1 MAQDFAKRSKSRKKK
16 KPPPSRFSLG
26 SFVVGVITG
35 VGLFLLGAYG
45 PELLSPAEAPAGAPA
60 QAQTSAPTGTP
71 AEASTN
77 PPELAEL
84 SEDTANLSDETQTAL
99 EFEFRDLLGTD
110 QVDPDI
116 SAYEAAVKLE
126 QAKGPQQPTHYLLQ
140 SGSFQIKADAE
151 TRRGTLLL
159 LNMPA
164 NIVEAQINNKTWY
177 RVIVGPYPQRGLAQ
191 QAASKLR
198 ARDIRSIWMERPVTS
213 G

>member
-45 PELLSPAEAPAGAPA
+45 PELLSPTGDPAGAPA
-60 QAQTSAPTGTP
+60 QAQTSAPKEGPTKAP
-71 AEASTN
+71 AN
-77 PPELAEL
+77 QQQLAEL
-84 SEDTANLSDETQTAL
+84 SEDAANLSDETQTAL

-164 NIVEAQINNKTWY
+164 NIVEAKINNKTWY
-177 RVIVGPYPQRGLAQ
+177 RVIVGPYPQRGQAQ
-191 QAASKLR
+191 QAASRLR
-198 ARDIRSIWMERPVTS
+198 AKDIRSIWMERPVTS